1 MSAPAIRHP
10 GEVRWETRLLGV
22 IAAVLV
28 VFGVAAVANATLTLR
43 GTGTVGSMKVVK
55 QIGGVIIGVGVAYFV
70 SLLDYRRLRALA
82 WPILLAVIA
91 LLIVT
96 KFGPESIAPRLN
108 GAKRWIR
115 VGGGWSFQPSE
126 LARIAV
132 AIWTAMLATKKGAL
146 LRDFK
151 RGTLPFLLVLGL
163 LFLLIERQPNLS
175 MAILVAM
182 TGGMVLFVAGARIG
196 HVVISGFIAGILAI
210 SLAWTTGYRQDRIRS
225 YACRIPV
232 VASAFTCIGRAADD
246 QAESY
251 QQTQSMNGIASG
263 GLTGKG
269 YGEGIL
275 KLGHLPEAGTDFL
288 FATIGEEW
296 GFAGVSFVVLLYAT
310 FVWMGF
316 RIARTASDPFG
327 TYLAAGLTFGIGF
340 SAFAHMAV
348 DLGLF
353 PVTGLTLPFMSQGL
367 TSLLTNCIIVGILLS
382 IGQARGRLAPAA
394 SRKA

>member
-1 MSAPAIRHP
+1 MRHP

-22 IAAVLV
+22 LAAVLV

-43 GTGTVGSMKVVK
+43 GGGAVGSLVVIR
-55 QIGGVIIGVGVAYFV
+55 QVVGVAIGVAVAYAV
-70 SLLDYRRLRALA
+70 SLLDYRMLRAWA
-82 WPILLAVIA
+82 WPILGVVVVMLV
-91 LLIVT
+91 VV
-96 KFGPESIAPRLN
+96 KFGPDGIAPPRN
-108 GAKRWIR
+108 GAKRWLKI
-115 VGGGWSFQPSE
+115 GALPQFQPSE

-132 AIWTAMLATKKGAL
+132 AIWAAMLATKKGAL
-146 LRDFK
+146 VREFAK
-151 RGTLPFLLVLGL
+151 GTLPFLLVLGAI
-163 LFLLIERQPNLS
+163 FLLIEREPNLS

-182 TGGMVLFVAGARIG
+182 TGGIVLFVAGARIG
-196 HVVISGFIAGILAI
+196 HVIMCGSIALLLAI
-210 SLAWTTGYRQDRIRS
+210 SLAWTTGYRRDRVLS
-225 YACRIPV
+225 YVCRLPA
-232 VASAFTCIGRAADD
+232 ASAAFACPEQADNLG
-246 QAESY
+246 ENY
-251 QQTQSMNGIASG
+251 QQEQSMNGIASG

-269 YGEGIL
+269 YGAGVL
-275 KLGHLPEAGTDFL
+275 KLGHIPEAGTDFL

-296 GFAGVSFVVLLYAT
+296 GFTGVAFLVLLYSA

-367 TSLLTNCIIVGILLS
+367 SSLMTNCIIVGILLS

-394 SRKA
+394 PRRN